1 MGTNP
6 KLAINHVTEF
16 LPDAKTLEDR
26 EHLETTTEVIKLPPF
41 RVSDSLMS
49 YLRSVL
55 QTNYNGTDSEYIM
68 ISSPRLMEYEII
80 VLDFAI
86 DLLNH
91 YGKETLYKR
100 TTLEQDEQR
109 LAAVVD
115 YYASTVL
122 RYNVEIKKIH

>member
-1 MGTNP
+1 MIVGTNP
-6 KLAINHVTEF
+6 KLAINHVNEF
-16 LPDAKTLEDR
+16 LPDSKILEDR
-26 EHLETTTEVIKLPPF
+26 EHIETTTEIIKLPPF

-55 QTNYNGTDSEYIM
+55 ETNYNGPDSEYIM
-68 ISSPRLMEYEII
+68 ISSPRLIDYEII

-100 TTLEQDEQR
+100 TTLEQD
-109 LAAVVD
+109 
-115 YYASTVL
+115 
-122 RYNVEIKKIH
+122 

>member
-1 MGTNP
+1 LDESNQYNTLHFRVIIGTNP

-16 LPDAKTLEDR
+16 LPDSKILEDR
-26 EHLETTTEVIKLPPF
+26 EHIETTTEVIKLPPF

-55 QTNYNGTDSEYIM
+55 QSNYNGPDSDFIM
-68 ISSPRLMEYEII
+68 ISSPRLIEYEII

-91 YGKETLYKR
+91 FGKETLYKR
-100 TTLEQDEQR
+100 STLD
-109 LAAVVD
+109 
-115 YYASTVL
+115 
-122 RYNVEIKKIH
+122 